1 MIVARHFI
9 CLSIGFSLL
18 VASACGG
25 GSDELEKALQS
36 LSEDDLTIMVLPQ
49 EAFGDASDGL
59 EVASYS
65 GVNDSSEAAD
75 DTLDPEDTGDDLE
88 EAGFVTGYSL
98 DFEDPS
104 FSALEEAAGIL
115 NVSSTV
121 ELFEDEQA
129 ASSYLA
135 KLLEDNR
142 RFEGEE
148 VEPGTTLEE
157 VEEFVVEGIADD
169 ATGLVLHGSFGETD
183 FYATGVIFTV
193 GRLRAGVGITKA
205 DDSDVT
211 PDAERIG
218 RAFAERIEGVLLGDI
233 DETPVPI
240 PEEEEEGAEGRAP
253 SEPPFPEEMALS
265 LEDLPEGASVEQER
279 YVEDPDTV
287 STYEREFDVSS
298 LDVGSSRAIFLESD
312 IELYADAREAGD
324 VLRIREAAYA
334 GESGRDFFEDVLRQ
348 NPPQEIEI
356 TLLAY
361 QIAQVPDL
369 GDERVAI
376 QYSYDS
382 PFGEFDGVIVNF
394 RVGRAIGKLTVEAL
408 AGNIELADMV
418 SVTKAMAAR
427 MAAALAANP

>member
-1 MIVARHFI
+1 MIMARRFI
-9 CLSIGFSLL
+9 CVAIGFSLL

-25 GSDELEKALQS
+25 GGDELEKALQS
-36 LSEDDLTIMVLPQ
+36 LSEDDLAIMVLPQ

-65 GVNDSSEAAD
+65 GVNDSSEVAD

-115 NVSSTV
+115 IVSSTV

-240 PEEEEEGAEGRAP
+240 PEEEEERTIPCP
-253 SEPPFPEEMALS
+253 SGIDDVAAMALS
-265 LEDLPEGASVEQER
+265 LEDLPSGVTIEREGCLSDE
-279 YVEDPDTV
+279 DTV
-287 STYEREFDVSS
+287 AAYEREFDLGFAELGNSQPLFLQSAIALHEDRFSAEAFFTGMRLTFTSESGADFFARFLEDVDFEVADIQVEEIPVTGLGDGSFAGRLS
-298 LDVGSSRAIFLESD
+298 ADSPLGRLDVLLLAVWVDDAVGTVTLTAPAERLFVDDAVALLES
-312 IELYADAREAGD
+312 
-324 VLRIREAAYA
+324 
-334 GESGRDFFEDVLRQ
+334 
-348 NPPQEIEI
+348 
-356 TLLAY
+356 
-361 QIAQVPDL
+361 
-369 GDERVAI
+369 
-376 QYSYDS
+376 
-382 PFGEFDGVIVNF
+382 
-394 RVGRAIGKLTVEAL
+394 
-408 AGNIELADMV
+408 
-418 SVTKAMAAR
+418 MAAR
-427 MAAALAANP
+427 MEAELTTAR

>member
-1 MIVARHFI
+1 MAWVAVSVAMEPPSGAGGSLSAIAHYSPYVFGTPAHSGRPGEGSLSRRQPARGGVQSRSREQGGHPKRRAEVMIMARRFI
-9 CLSIGFSLL
+9 CVAIGFSLL

-25 GSDELEKALQS
+25 GGDELEKALQS
-36 LSEDDLTIMVLPQ
+36 LSEDDLAIMVLPP

-59 EVASYS
+59 EVAPYS
-65 GVNDSSEAAD
+65 GFEDSDEVAD

-104 FSALEEAAGIL
+104 FSALEEGAGIL

-157 VEEFVVEGIADD
+157 VEEFVVEGSADD

-211 PDAERIG
+211 PDAEGIG
-218 RAFAERIEGVLLGDI
+218 RA
-233 DETPVPI
+233 
-240 PEEEEEGAEGRAP
+240 
-253 SEPPFPEEMALS
+253 
-265 LEDLPEGASVEQER
+265 
-279 YVEDPDTV
+279 
-287 STYEREFDVSS
+287 
-298 LDVGSSRAIFLESD
+298 
-312 IELYADAREAGD
+312 
-324 VLRIREAAYA
+324 
-334 GESGRDFFEDVLRQ
+334 
-348 NPPQEIEI
+348 
-356 TLLAY
+356 
-361 QIAQVPDL
+361 
-369 GDERVAI
+369 
-376 QYSYDS
+376 
-382 PFGEFDGVIVNF
+382 
-394 RVGRAIGKLTVEAL
+394 L
-408 AGNIELADMV
+408 AG
-418 SVTKAMAAR
+418 
-427 MAAALAANP
+427 